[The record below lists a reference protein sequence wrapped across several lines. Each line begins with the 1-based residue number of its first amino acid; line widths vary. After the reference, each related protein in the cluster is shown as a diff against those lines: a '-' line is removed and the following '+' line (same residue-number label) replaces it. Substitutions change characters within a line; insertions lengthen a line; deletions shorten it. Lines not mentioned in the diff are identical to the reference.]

1 MSDIQSPGIKVDR
14 SFLICRFN
22 HSLYR
27 TVKLVHEGVQHSV
40 GVSAQGG
47 GTSQCDSHN
56 TDVLQNIAKLNA
68 GQYLVTVG
76 DASYKVGGRLVP
88 SPDTNSTELVSC
100 VNRPDGIDI
109 TLCVRFVTLM
119 EQSQDR
125 G

>member
-1 MSDIQSPGIKVDR
+1 MKEFNTRLESRHREEVHHNVIQTIQT
-14 SFLICRFN
+14 SFK
-22 HSLYR
+22 
-27 TVKLVHEGVQHSV
+27 T
-40 GVSAQGG
+40 
-47 GTSQCDSHN
+47 
-56 TDVLQNIAKLNA
+56 LNA

-100 VNRPDGIDI
+100 VKRPDVIDI

>member
-1 MSDIQSPGIKVDR
+1 MWFTQ
-14 SFLICRFN
+14 
-22 HSLYR
+22 YR
-27 TVKLVHEGVQHSV
+27 RPSKHCKT
-40 GVSAQGG
+40 
-47 GTSQCDSHN
+47 
-56 TDVLQNIAKLNA
+56 LNA

-100 VNRPDGIDI
+100 VKRPDGIDI